1 MESER
6 FSGSRDNPRALGLA
20 NDRPP
25 RAAPVDRPSPPI
37 LDRFRAL
44 LREREEE
51 LRALGEDEP
60 PPPSAQEVV
69 RLYEE
74 VLSELVFNSKP
85 VITELTILAGEQ
97 REFAEGIADAIC
109 SRILEAP
116 IDQKLP
122 SLYLL
127 DSIVKNI
134 GREYVRYFAER
145 LAEVFC
151 EAYNQVHSSL
161 HPAMRHLFGTWSQV
175 FPYYVLRTI
184 EEELQFSTPDSQQS
198 TGSTNTRHSES
209 PSSRPSHGIHIN
221 PKYLEARR
229 HLEHSSADYQ
239 DARGASSSLQSAGQ
253 KSSAHYGEY
262 DFEHNDVIPP
272 RQGAVGRGSPQ
283 TAGGHEPSMVT
294 MEGGIASSKIKGFRP
309 APAPTIRLR
318 GSTSPS
324 GDRVKKEISP
334 VRAVPGAALSDSRH
348 GFGPSKLSERNG
360 WLGKSWSSDYTY
372 QRPEDFSAYNFN
384 RQRTRELIDAYGNYR
399 GKSIFEEKV
408 PKVMRLESN
417 GANSDVATRR
427 WQNTEEE
434 EYVWEDMNP
443 TLASQRRENSLPPV
457 EPLTTRTSVRKR
469 GGTYVESDFRR
480 AYWSS
485 HSKASHVDDPAFKFE
500 DRIPLTSG
508 SSQLAQDSWKLPY
521 DIPKLP
527 VPISVSGRE
536 SLSGHRVPEAEIPIQ
551 RLSNLNSDSLRVNA
565 STFEKHLTERPYSP
579 PNPSTI
585 LASSHK
591 SQPLPLHSLPLH
603 QKQFKSQFDL
613 IDTHKPIIGQGP
625 KSSLVLP
632 LQQYDATDK
641 KAMDTKT
648 LHHLPYQRS
657 GSVQLNHPN
666 RVQGEAMPLQLHES
680 HGNLISSAPVQLS
693 SRLVAP
699 PLNISHTQEMGVPL
713 GSVLPNS
720 LTGLPSSHVTYKT
733 YDNSLH
739 ALGVNLPPLPP
750 GPPPPSVQIA
760 SASINSNI
768 SSSPANPFSGLLSSL
783 MEKGLIS
790 LQPQSSSQDPVGVEF
805 NADLLKVRHESAINA
820 LYTELPRQCM
830 TCGMRFRCQEEH
842 GAHMDWHVTKN
853 RISKNRKQK
862 PSRKWFVSAKEWLS
876 GAEALGTDFVPG
888 FLAPETVT
896 EKGEDKELAVP
907 ADENQNVCALCAE
920 PFEDFYSD
928 ETEEWMYKGAIYLN
942 APDGN
947 VEGLDRS
954 QLGPI
959 VHAKC
964 RSESAKGF
972 AEA

>member
-109 SRILEAP
+109 SRIL
-116 IDQKLP
+116 
-122 SLYLL
+122 
-127 DSIVKNI
+127 
-134 GREYVRYFAER
+134 
-145 LAEVFC
+145 EVFC

-272 RQGAVGRGSPQ
+272 RQGSVGRGSPQ

-457 EPLTTRTSVRKR
+457 EPLTTRASVRKR

-480 AYWSS
+480 ANWSS

-536 SLSGHRVPEAEIPIQ
+536 SLSGHRVPEAEVPFQ

-750 GPPPPSVQIA
+750 GPPPPSVQITP
-760 SASINSNI
+760 ASINSNI
-768 SSSPANPFSGLLSSL
+768 SSSPANPFSGLLNSL

-790 LQPQSSSQDPVGVEF
+790 LQPQTSSQDPVGVEF

-888 FLAPETVT
+888 FLPPETVT